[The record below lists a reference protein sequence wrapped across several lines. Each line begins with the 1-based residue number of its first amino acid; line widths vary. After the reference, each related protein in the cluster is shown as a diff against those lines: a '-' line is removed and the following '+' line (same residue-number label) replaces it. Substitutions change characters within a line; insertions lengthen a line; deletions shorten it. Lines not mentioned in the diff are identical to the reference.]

1 MRRDP
6 VDIIGGFYTDES
18 LPWSCQDTVNYIP
31 VRAEVAGTRTP
42 AKLVDA
48 PGLRPFV
55 WIGHYPPEESEG

>member
-1 MRRDP
+1 MRRP
-6 VDIIGGFYTDES
+6 VDIIGPFGTDDS
-18 LPWSCQDTVNYIP
+18 LSWDVQDTCNYIP
-31 VRAEVAGTRTP
+31 VQAEVAGTRTP